1 MVICLLALPEA
12 SLATETPL
20 TLGAVYVV
28 LHGDVANCNYSLEN
42 RRVFPWVFIP
52 Y

>member
-1 MVICLLALPEA
+1 MSICLLALPEA

-20 TLGAVYVV
+20 TLEAVDVV

-42 RRVFPWVFIP
+42 HTAMIS
-52 Y
+52 